1 MIVNADM
8 PGDELYK
15 QMRSQWKIPA
25 PNLLISVTGG
35 VGKFHMTSEVKDA
48 FRHGLVKAAESTGI
62 LLSLFEINQNSKR
75 LTL

>member
-1 MIVNADM
+1 MIVEADM
-8 PGDELYK
+8 PGDELYE
-15 QMRSQWKIPA
+15 QMRAQWKILP
-25 PNLLISVTGG
+25 PKLLISVTGG